1 MVIKMSE
8 TIYII
13 EFKVDGSNA
22 LAQIKEMKYH
32 EQYLSDG
39 RDMYLIGLE
48 FDTKEKNVSKVE
60 WEKIGITGVEINF

>member
-1 MVIKMSE
+1 
-8 TIYII
+8 
-13 EFKVDGSNA
+13 
-22 LAQIKEMKYH
+22 MKYH